1 MRDVKSV
8 IALVVYRVDCM
19 VLFNSQTRRH
29 VIKINNIF
37 MLDPLCK
44 MILSKD

>member
-19 VLFNSQTRRH
+19 VLYHSQTRRH

-37 MLDPLCK
+37 MLDPLSK
-44 MILSKD
+44 MILS